1 MWHNFVTAVN
11 TTKKKQTRSVH
22 FVYSRQSVNE
32 TDFTINFIF
41 VTKIQTFYRKCFLSL
56 SRQRYWQLN
65 LWVLTL
71 SFSRSETFT
80 SRTSGTR
87 PCSPESTPWPPC
99 CALWS
104 PAPRTWPAVPPSA
117 SPCSGWTGWGWR
129 QAWSSGSTSQ
139 SSDPTVGG
147 RGSYF
152 KPRHVFT
159 VRFHSSSCSSTLTC
173 FQP

>member
-1 MWHNFVTAVN
+1 MYFTVSAFCLWVN
-11 TTKKKQTRSVH
+11 RKFTL
-22 FVYSRQSVNE
+22 YN
-32 TDFTINFIF
+32 TDFLTLNCSGRSFKSRK
-41 VTKIQTFYRKCFLSL
+41 KIQG
-56 SRQRYWQLN
+56 
-65 LWVLTL
+65 
-71 SFSRSETFT
+71 FSRSETFT

-129 QAWSSGSTSQ
+129 QAWSSDSTSQ
-139 SSDPTVGG
+139 SSDPAVGE
-147 RGSYF
+147 RRSYF
-152 KPRHVFT
+152 KPQHVFT

>member
-1 MWHNFVTAVN
+1 MSQSSSLILNCILFISCQFSVFIRPYNN
-11 TTKKKQTRSVH
+11 TEKKKDNPSTSNLQKFKRTICRKCKK
-22 FVYSRQSVNE
+22 FY
-32 TDFTINFIF
+32 FTI
-41 VTKIQTFYRKCFLSL
+41 
-56 SRQRYWQLN
+56 
-65 LWVLTL
+65 LTSKPL

-139 SSDPTVGG
+139 SSDPVVGE
-147 RGSYF
+147 RRSYF
-152 KPRHVFT
+152 KPQHVFT

>member
-1 MWHNFVTAVN
+1 MKQILHNQHKLLEKVSNVF
-11 TTKKKQTRSVH
+11 
-22 FVYSRQSVNE
+22 YS
-32 TDFTINFIF
+32 
-41 VTKIQTFYRKCFLSL
+41 KCFLSL
-56 SRQRYWQLN
+56 SQQEVYFIQYWFITLN
-65 LWVLTL
+65 C
-71 SFSRSETFT
+71 SGRSFKSRKKIQGFSRSETFT

-129 QAWSSGSTSQ
+129 QAWSSDSTSQ
-139 SSDPTVGG
+139 SSDPAVGE
-147 RGSYF
+147 RRSYF
-152 KPRHVFT
+152 KPQHVFT